1 LSDREA
7 TPAIVRPAG
16 RALRTGT
23 AARAEA
29 LGSSLGMLETTW
41 ALAWPAIISFSLESI
56 VSLCDLLMV
65 GHLGPASVAAVGV
78 GVQILNALNTTL
90 FAIGTGALAIV
101 ARHVG
106 AGERRPAEETL
117 RQSVVAAALS
127 SALFA
132 LPIAVFARSLVGVFR
147 VEPAV
152 VDETVRFLRV
162 VLASVPGVGVVFV
175 TAASLRA
182 AGDTRTPLAVGIVV
196 SVLNI
201 ALGFILIFGRL
212 GLPALG
218 VRGAGAATTI
228 AFTIG
233 ACLGLWLLARGHLR
247 LVVRWPGFRFHGAV
261 VRRVLRVGYPAAL
274 EQLLMQLGFF
284 TYVIFV
290 ARYGTGPVA
299 AYFIGAR
306 VLALSFLPGLG
317 FAAAAGALVGQNL
330 GASRPDDAE
339 RSGWAAQRLALLMMS
354 AAGAAIFVAATPIAG
369 LFVADPAVIED
380 AASFIRVL
388 AVCQPL
394 MAFDFVMGGALRG
407 AGDTRFPL
415 LTAIVAFWVCRLG
428 AAWLVTHVL
437 GLDLFWLWRVVILD
451 FAARATL
458 KTWRFRAGTWRHA
471 RV

>member
-7 TPAIVRPAG
+7 HPAIARSAG
-16 RALRTGT
+16 RAVRSAT
-23 AARAEA
+23 AAPAA
-29 LGSSLGMLETTW
+29 PIGSSLSMLGTTW

-106 AGERRPAEETL
+106 ARERPPAEEAL
-117 RQSVVAAALS
+117 RQSIVTAAVTSTL
-127 SALFA
+127 LA
-132 LPIAVFARSLVGVFR
+132 LPIAIFARPLVGVFR

-152 VDETVRFLRV
+152 AEETVRFLRV

-175 TAASLRA
+175 IAACLRA
-182 AGDTRTPLAVGIVV
+182 AGDTRTPLLVGIVV
-196 SVLNI
+196 SVLNVV
-201 ALGFILIFGRL
+201 LGFILIFGRL

-218 VRGAGAATTI
+218 VRGAGTATTI

-233 ACLGLWLLARGHLR
+233 AIVGLALLARGHLR
-247 LVVRWPGFRFHGAV
+247 LVVRWPGYRFRGAV

-274 EQLLMQLGFF
+274 EQFLMQLGFF

-317 FAAAAGALVGQNL
+317 FAAAAGALVGQYL
-330 GASRPDDAE
+330 GAGRPDDAE
-339 RSGWAAQRLALLMMS
+339 RSGWAAQRLALFMMTG
-354 AAGAAIFVAATPIAG
+354 AGAVIFAAAAPIAS
-369 LFVADPAVIED
+369 LFVDDPHVIED

-415 LTAIVAFWVCRLG
+415 FTAIIAFWVCRLG

-437 GLDLFWLWRVVILD
+437 RLDIFWLWRVVLLD
-451 FAARATL
+451 FTARAAL
-458 KTWRFRAGTWRHA
+458 KTWRFQTGRWRHA